1 LERHSLFPQRTNV
14 HFVQIVS
21 NGEIIQRTW
30 ERGAGITLACGT
42 GACASAVAAFLN
54 GKTGR
59 EVKVNLPGGSLQ
71 INYREDDTVEMSGS
85 AEYIFEGSS
94 STLL

>member
-1 LERHSLFPQRTNV
+1 MPAANV
-14 HFVQIVS
+14 HFVQVIS
-21 NGEIIQRTW
+21 DKEIIQRTW

-42 GACASAVAAFLN
+42 GACAGAVASFLN

-59 EVKVNLPGGSLQ
+59 AVTVNLPGGSLVV
-71 INYREDDTVEMSGS
+71 NYDEAGKVLMSGTAS
-85 AEYIFEGSS
+85 YSFEGAS